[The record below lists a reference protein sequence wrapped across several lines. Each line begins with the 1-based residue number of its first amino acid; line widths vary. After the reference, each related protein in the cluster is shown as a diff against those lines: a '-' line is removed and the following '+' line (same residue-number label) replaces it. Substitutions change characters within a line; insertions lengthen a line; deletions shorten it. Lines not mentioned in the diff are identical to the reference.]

1 MQAVT
6 NGTLADCEVEFM
18 DGAAACVVMASKGYP
33 EKYESGFEIKIPD
46 SIADSVF
53 VAGAK
58 LSEDAKLLS
67 AGGRVLG
74 VTAVGNSLESAIEKA
89 YANVREVSFDN
100 AFYRND
106 IGARALRSGK
116 GD

>member
-1 MQAVT
+1 
-6 NGTLADCEVEFM
+6 M

-74 VTAVGNSLESAIEKA
+74 VTGTADTLGEAIERA
-89 YANVREVSFDN
+89 YKKTGCVSFEN
-100 AFYRND
+100 AFFRHD
-106 IGARALRSGK
+106 IGARAMK
-116 GD
+116 AMKEN